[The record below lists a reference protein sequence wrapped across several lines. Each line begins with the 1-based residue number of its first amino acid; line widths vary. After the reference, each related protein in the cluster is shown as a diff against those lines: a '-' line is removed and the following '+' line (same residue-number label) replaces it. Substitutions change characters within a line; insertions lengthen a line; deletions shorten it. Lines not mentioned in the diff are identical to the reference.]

1 MAEMKGAEALVET
14 LKQYKIDTIFTV
26 PGVQLDNLFDVLYDY
41 QNDFKLIH
49 CRHEQA
55 TGYMAFGFAQSTGKV
70 GTNLIVPGPGLLNAG
85 AALATAHACSAPIL
99 CLAGQIPSKSI
110 GKGTGMLH
118 ELDDQPGA
126 VASVTKW
133 AGRAN
138 EPSEAPGIIRDAFIQ
153 LNSGRRQP
161 VLFEMSPDI
170 MSKRGEVE
178 LISPITNFADYEIEI
193 DEALMEEAAAL
204 LGSAKNPAIFSGGGV
219 FGAEEPLLALANELQ
234 APVIMS
240 QNGQGAIDQRNYLG
254 QNQIAG
260 QEMWKNF
267 DVILAVGTRFH
278 APMLMWEEYQDKKL
292 IRIDTDTR
300 RRNDPWSADIHI
312 LGTAKK
318 ALTGIFNKIGK
329 HNGSRP
335 SKENEFNEYKKAG
348 IVKFSQGQPQAS
360 FGKVIRDVLPDD
372 GIICFGVTQMGFYSW
387 FGFPTYFPRTN
398 IQPGYQGT
406 LGYAFPTGLGAQV
419 ANPKKK
425 VVAVTG
431 DGGFMFNVQEMA
443 TAVLHK
449 IPLVTILF
457 NDNTFGNVKRNQKER
472 YNARYICADL
482 LNPDFMKL
490 ADSFGMASSRV
501 DSPEGLK
508 VAMEKAFMEDG
519 PVLIEVEVGEMD
531 SLWPY
536 MPLKTIKANLP
547 SDK

>member
-1 MAEMKGAEALVET
+1 VAEMKAAEALVES

-41 QNDFKLIH
+41 QKDFNIIH

-55 TGYMAFGFAQSTGKV
+55 TAYMAFGYAQSTGKV
-70 GTNLIVPGPGLLNAG
+70 GANLIVPGPGLLNAG
-85 AALATAHACSAPIL
+85 AALATAHACSAPVL
-99 CLAGQIPSKSI
+99 CIAGQIPSHAI

-133 AGRAN
+133 QGRA
-138 EPSEAPGIIRDAFIQ
+138 ETPAETPSVVQEAFRQ
-153 LNSGRRQP
+153 LNTGRRQP

-170 MSKRGEVE
+170 MSKSGEVE
-178 LISPITNFADYEIEI
+178 LLSPITDFSNYELAPDPSLLEQ
-193 DEALMEEAAAL
+193 AAIL
-204 LGSAKNPAIFSGGGV
+204 LGNAKNPAICSGGGV
-219 FGAEEPLLALANELQ
+219 FGAEEVLLALAEEIQ

-240 QNGQGAIDQRNYLG
+240 QNGQGAVDQRHYLG
-254 QNQIAG
+254 QNQLVG

-267 DVILAVGTRFH
+267 DVVLAVGTRFH
-278 APMLMWEEYQDKKL
+278 PPMLMWEGYEDKKL
-292 IRIDTDTR
+292 IRIDTDPR
-300 RRNDPWSADIHI
+300 RKEDPWEADVHI
-312 LGTAKK
+312 VATAKK
-318 ALTGIFNKIGK
+318 SLVGIYDKIGR
-329 HNGSRP
+329 HNNKRTLREDELNIF
-335 SKENEFNEYKKAG
+335 KNAA
-348 IVKFSQGQPQAS
+348 IQKFSQGQPQAS
-360 FGKVIRDVLPDD
+360 YGKVIRNVLPDD

-419 ANPKKK
+419 ANPDKK
-425 VVAVTG
+425 VISVTG

-457 NDNTFGNVKRNQKER
+457 NDNTFGNVRRNQKER
-472 YNARYICADL
+472 YNERYICSDL

-490 ADSFGMASSRV
+490 AESFGMMGLRV
-501 DSPEGLK
+501 DTPQDLQG
-508 VAMEKAFMEDG
+508 AIEKAFTEDG
-519 PVLIEVEVGEMD
+519 PVLIEVEVGEME

-536 MPLKTIKANLP
+536 MPLSPLKANLP
-547 SDK
+547 SK

>member
-1 MAEMKGAEALVET
+1 MKAAEALVES

-41 QNDFKLIH
+41 QKDFNIIH

-55 TGYMAFGFAQSTGKV
+55 TAYMAFGYAQSTGKV
-70 GTNLIVPGPGLLNAG
+70 GTNLVVPGPGLLNAG
-85 AALATAHACSAPIL
+85 AGLATAHACSAPVL
-99 CLAGQIPSKSI
+99 CIAGQIPSNAI

-133 AGRAN
+133 QGRA
-138 EPSEAPGIIRDAFIQ
+138 ETPAATPDIIREAFAQ
-153 LNSGRRQP
+153 LNTGRRQP

-170 MSKRGEVE
+170 MSKKEEVE
-178 LISPITNFADYEIEI
+178 LLSPITDFSDQEVEPDASLLEQ
-193 DEALMEEAAAL
+193 AAIL
-204 LGSAKNPAIFSGGGV
+204 LGNAKNPAICTGGGV
-219 FGAEEPLLALANELQ
+219 FGAEEGLLALAEQIQ

-240 QNGQGAIDQRNYLG
+240 QNGQGAVDQRHYIG
-254 QNQIAG
+254 QNQVAG
-260 QEMWKNF
+260 QEMWKSF
-267 DVILAVGTRFH
+267 DVVLAVGTRFH
-278 APMLMWEEYQDKKL
+278 PPMLMWEGYEDKKL
-292 IRIDTDTR
+292 IRIDTDPR
-300 RRNDPWSADIHI
+300 RVKDPWVADVHI
-312 LGTAKK
+312 MAIAKTSL
-318 ALTGIFNKIGK
+318 AGINDRIGR
-329 HNGSRP
+329 HNGKRISR
-335 SKENEFNEYKKAG
+335 KDEFN
-348 IVKFSQGQPQAS
+348 IVKEAAVKKFSQGQPQAS
-360 FGKVIRDVLPDD
+360 YGEAIRNVLPED

-419 ANPKKK
+419 ANPGKK
-425 VVAVTG
+425 VVTVTG

-472 YNARYICADL
+472 YNERYICSDL

-490 ADSFGMASSRV
+490 AESFGMVGFRV
-501 DSPEGLK
+501 DTPQGLQG
-508 VAMEKAFMEDG
+508 VLEKAFTEDG
-519 PVLIEVEVGEMD
+519 PVLIEVAVGEMD

-536 MPLKTIKANLP
+536 MPLAVLKANLP
-547 SDK
+547 AK

>member
-1 MAEMKGAEALVET
+1 MKAAEALVES

-41 QNDFKLIH
+41 QKDFNIIH

-55 TGYMAFGFAQSTGKV
+55 TAYMAFGYAQSTGKV
-70 GTNLIVPGPGLLNAG
+70 GTNLVVPGPGLLNAG
-85 AALATAHACSAPIL
+85 AGLATAHACSAPVL
-99 CLAGQIPSKSI
+99 CIAGQIPSNAI

-133 AGRAN
+133 QGRA
-138 EPSEAPGIIRDAFIQ
+138 ETPAATPDIIREAFAQ
-153 LNSGRRQP
+153 LNTGRRQP

-170 MSKRGEVE
+170 MSKKEEVE
-178 LISPITNFADYEIEI
+178 LLSPITDFSDQEVEP
-193 DEALMEEAAAL
+193 DLSLLEQAAVL
-204 LGSAKNPAIFSGGGV
+204 LGNAKNPAICTGGGV
-219 FGAEEPLLALANELQ
+219 FGAEEGLLALAEKIQ

-240 QNGQGAIDQRNYLG
+240 QNGQGAVDQRHYIG
-254 QNQIAG
+254 QNQVAG

-267 DVILAVGTRFH
+267 DVVLAVGTRFH
-278 APMLMWEEYQDKKL
+278 PPMLMWEGYEDKKL
-292 IRIDTDTR
+292 IRIDTDPR
-300 RRNDPWSADIHI
+300 RVKDPWVADVHI
-312 LGTAKK
+312 MAIAKTSL
-318 ALTGIFNKIGK
+318 AGINDRIGR
-329 HNGSRP
+329 HNGKRISR
-335 SKENEFNEYKKAG
+335 KDEFN
-348 IVKFSQGQPQAS
+348 IVKEAAVKKFSQGQPQAS
-360 FGKVIRDVLPDD
+360 YGEAIRNVLPED

-419 ANPKKK
+419 ANPGKK
-425 VVAVTG
+425 VVTVTG

-472 YNARYICADL
+472 YNERYICSDL

-490 ADSFGMASSRV
+490 AESFGMVGFRV
-501 DSPEGLK
+501 DTPQGLQG
-508 VAMEKAFMEDG
+508 VLDKAFTEDG
-519 PVLIEVEVGEMD
+519 PVLIEVAVGEMD

-536 MPLKTIKANLP
+536 MPLAVLKANLP
-547 SDK
+547 TK

>member
-1 MAEMKGAEALVET
+1 MKAAEALVES

-41 QNDFKLIH
+41 QKDFNIIH

-55 TGYMAFGFAQSTGKV
+55 TAYMAFGYAQSTGKV
-70 GTNLIVPGPGLLNAG
+70 GTNLVVPGPGLLNAG
-85 AALATAHACSAPIL
+85 AGLATAHACSAPVL
-99 CLAGQIPSKSI
+99 CIAGQIPSNAI

-133 AGRAN
+133 QGRA
-138 EPSEAPGIIRDAFIQ
+138 ETPAATPDIIREAFAQ
-153 LNSGRRQP
+153 LNTGRRQP

-170 MSKRGEVE
+170 MSKKEEVE
-178 LISPITNFADYEIEI
+178 LLSPITDFSDQEVEP
-193 DEALMEEAAAL
+193 DLSLLEQAAVL
-204 LGSAKNPAIFSGGGV
+204 LGNAKNPAICTGGGV
-219 FGAEEPLLALANELQ
+219 FGAEEGLLALAEKIQ

-240 QNGQGAIDQRNYLG
+240 QNGQGAVDQRHYIG
-254 QNQIAG
+254 QNQVAG

-267 DVILAVGTRFH
+267 DVVLAVGTRFH
-278 APMLMWEEYQDKKL
+278 PPMLMWKGYEDKKL
-292 IRIDTDTR
+292 IRIDTDPR
-300 RRNDPWSADIHI
+300 RVKDPWVADVHI
-312 LGTAKK
+312 MAIAKTSL
-318 ALTGIFNKIGK
+318 AGINDRIGR
-329 HNGSRP
+329 HNGKRISR
-335 SKENEFNEYKKAG
+335 KDEFN
-348 IVKFSQGQPQAS
+348 IVKEAAVKKFSQGQPQAS
-360 FGKVIRDVLPDD
+360 YGEAIRNVLPED

-419 ANPKKK
+419 ANPGKK
-425 VVAVTG
+425 VVTVTG

-472 YNARYICADL
+472 YNERYICSDL

-490 ADSFGMASSRV
+490 AESFGMVGFRV
-501 DSPEGLK
+501 DTPQGLQG
-508 VAMEKAFMEDG
+508 VLEKAFTEDG
-519 PVLIEVEVGEMD
+519 PVLIEVEVGEMA

-536 MPLKTIKANLP
+536 MPLAVLKANLP
-547 SDK
+547 TK